1 MKNILRNTGRSLMR
15 VSATVIGLAGA
26 AGIAH
31 AGTIPYPDV
40 GTPNPVFYSFTAT
53 SSGEVDAYFAGS
65 GASYDEQ
72 VGLYINGVLSSA
84 GFGLDDHS
92 SAIGQLFDMGTV
104 TAGDTLVFADEV
116 ANTDG
121 TVYSDASWNV
131 PYDVPNDGVTNHN
144 HVYSTSATA
153 GQVSSLI
160 PAGTY
165 VGFEDLPFP
174 NSDYNYFDDTF
185 VFTDVS
191 TTTSGVPDASATLS
205 LLGLGVGALAAARR
219 KFKI

>member
-1 MKNILRNTGRSLMR
+1 MKNMLQNTGRNLMR
-15 VSATVIGLAGA
+15 VSVVVLGLASA
-26 AGIAH
+26 AGIAR
-31 AGTIPYPDV
+31 AGAIPYPDS
-40 GTPNPVFYSFTAT
+40 GTPNPVDYSFTAT

-92 SAIGQLFDMGTV
+92 SSVGQLFDMGTV
-104 TAGDTLVFADEV
+104 TAGDTLVFADKV
-116 ANTDG
+116 ADTGG
-121 TVYSDASWNV
+121 TVYSDPTLNI
-131 PYDVPNDGVTNHN
+131 PYDGTVTNHN

-153 GQVSSLI
+153 GQVDAGI

-165 VGFEDLPFP
+165 VGFEDLSFP

-185 VFTDVS
+185 VFTNVS

>member
-31 AGTIPYPDV
+31 AGAIPYPDS

-53 SSGEVDAYFAGS
+53 STGEVDAYFAGS

-72 VGLYINGVLSSA
+72 VGLFINGVLSSA
-84 GFGLDDHS
+84 GWGLDDHS
-92 SAIGQLFDMGTV
+92 STVGQVFDMGDV
-104 TAGDTLVFADEV
+104 TAGDTLVFADMV

-121 TVYSDASWNV
+121 TVYSDPSLNV
-131 PYDVPNDGVTNHN
+131 PYDAVGTINNN

-165 VGFEDLPFP
+165 VAFEDLPFP
-174 NSDYNYFDDTF
+174 GSDFNYFDDTF
-185 VFTDVS
+185 VFTNVS
-191 TTTSGVPDASATLS
+191 TTTNGVPDASATLS

>member
-1 MKNILRNTGRSLMR
+1 MNNILRNTGRNLVR
-15 VSATVIGLAGA
+15 VSVTLLGLASA
-26 AGIAH
+26 AGIAR
-31 AGTIPYPDV
+31 AGAIPYPDV
-40 GTPNPVFYSFTAT
+40 GVPNATDYAFTAT
-53 SSGEVDAYFAGS
+53 STGEVDAYFAGS

-84 GFGLDDHS
+84 GWGLDDHTS
-92 SAIGQLFDMGTV
+92 SVGQLFDMGNV
-104 TAGDTLVFADEV
+104 TAGDSLVFADDV
-116 ANTDG
+116 FSTG
-121 TVYSDASWNV
+121 GIVYSDPTLNV
-131 PYDVPNDGVTNHN
+131 PYDGSVTNHN

-153 GQVSSLI
+153 GQVSALI

-165 VGFEDLPFP
+165 VAFEDLSFP
-174 NSDYNYFDDTF
+174 DSDYNYFDDTF
-185 VFTDVS
+185 VFTNVS